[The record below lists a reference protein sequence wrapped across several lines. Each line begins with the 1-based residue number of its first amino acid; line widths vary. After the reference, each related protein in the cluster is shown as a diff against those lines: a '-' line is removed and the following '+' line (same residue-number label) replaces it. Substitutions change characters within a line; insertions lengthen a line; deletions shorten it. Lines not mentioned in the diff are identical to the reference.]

1 MSIVSLWL
9 RFTVL
14 LTLSVAMASPGIAEP
29 ETPSGGVIEGTV
41 TDALTGEPLQ
51 GAEIDLF
58 RTDYTGFDS
67 TSTDSNGDYSL
78 PFLPAGTYLIVT
90 EAAGYVTEAYDDIPC
105 HPLQGCDM
113 SPEITPIVVID
124 GSTTSGIDIALDRG
138 VMISGRVTAAATGAP
153 VAVSLLIYDPVSR
166 FLSNPFTSL
175 TGEYASGLMPAG
187 TYYVLTESIE
197 YRDELYDD
205 VPCPWQTGCGWSDGT
220 PIELDWGEQASGI
233 DLALDRFGAISGTV
247 TDSGTGLPIPSIY
260 IRIWREGQSYNTWAW
275 ADEAGAFLAEG
286 LLDGTHFLAT
296 YSPEY
301 SDELYEELPCEPDCE
316 PSTGTPIEVSLEAT
330 THGID
335 FALDRLAE
343 ISGRASHS
351 NTGQPL
357 EFVNVE
363 VYDASGALI
372 GSGETDTSGD
382 YAVRGLPPGQHF
394 AVATGALYLD
404 QLYDGL
410 PCEGGCDPTTGMPIA
425 ASLNTVT
432 PGIDF
437 ILDQLGSI
445 GGRVLHDGEPVTDAR
460 VVIYDSS
467 GGFQRDAFTDFEG
480 NYVADILPSGTYFA
494 ITEHDLFE
502 DELYDNLPCEGGCD
516 PTTGTPI
523 QVSINSGAQDIDF
536 DLGYCMPTATSL
548 CLTGDRFRVEAIW
561 EDFENATGPGFA
573 DVLTADA
580 GTFWFFNPGN
590 IELVVKILDICDR
603 PENRFWVFAAG
614 LTNVGV
620 ELEVTDELTGEFVS
634 YSSSLGTPYET
645 VLDTQA
651 FDTCGAGSRVAGAGP
666 AALPQALLEETPRV
680 LPPGG
685 VSSSEAILDKGDCLP
700 SATTLCLNGGRFMA
714 ELTWLAPNGDG
725 GPARAEP
732 LTDETGYFWFGSVVN
747 VEVVVKVLDAC
758 GLPSFQN
765 YWVFGAGLTNFEV
778 DLRITDTESG
788 EIREYSNPQG
798 RTFETITDVGHFTT
812 CP

>member
-14 LTLSVAMASPGIAEP
+14 LILSMTMASPGIAEP
-29 ETPSGGVIEGTV
+29 KSPSGGVIEGTV

-51 GAEIDLF
+51 GADIDLF
-58 RTDYTGFDS
+58 RTDYTFFDS
-67 TSTDSNGDYSL
+67 TGTDSNGDYSL
-78 PFLPAGTYLIVT
+78 PNLPAGPYIIVT
-90 EAAGYVTEAYDDIPC
+90 EAAGYITEVYDDIPC

-113 SPEITPIVVID
+113 SPEITRIVVID
-124 GSTTSGIDIALDRG
+124 GSTTSGIDIALHPG
-138 VMISGRVTAAATGAP
+138 VSISGRVTAAATGAP
-153 VAVSLLIYDPVSR
+153 VGVSLLIYDPVSR
-166 FLSNPFTSL
+166 FLSYPFTSL
-175 TGEYASGLMPAG
+175 TGEYTSGLMPAG
-187 TYYVLTESIE
+187 TYYVLTESIV

-205 VPCPWQTGCGWSDGT
+205 VPCPWQTGCDWLDGT

-247 TDSGTGLPIPSIY
+247 TDSGTGLPIPSTG
-260 IRIWREGQSYNTWAW
+260 IRIWREGQSYPTWAW
-275 ADEAGAFLAEG
+275 TDEAGVFLTEG

-296 YSPEY
+296 HSLEY

-330 THGID
+330 TSGID
-335 FALDRLAE
+335 FAIDRLAE
-343 ISGRASHS
+343 
-351 NTGQPL
+351 
-357 EFVNVE
+357 
-363 VYDASGALI
+363 
-372 GSGETDTSGD
+372 
-382 YAVRGLPPGQHF
+382 
-394 AVATGALYLD
+394 
-404 QLYDGL
+404 
-410 PCEGGCDPTTGMPIA
+410 
-425 ASLNTVT
+425 
-432 PGIDF
+432 
-437 ILDQLGSI
+437 
-445 GGRVLHDGEPVTDAR
+445 
-460 VVIYDSS
+460 
-467 GGFQRDAFTDFEG
+467 
-480 NYVADILPSGTYFA
+480 
-494 ITEHDLFE
+494 
-502 DELYDNLPCEGGCD
+502 
-516 PTTGTPI
+516 
-523 QVSINSGAQDIDF
+523 
-536 DLGYCMPTATSL
+536 GYCTPTATSL
-548 CLTGDRFRVEAIW
+548 CLTGDRFRVEATW
-561 EDFENATGPGFA
+561 EDFENETGPGFA
-573 DVLTADA
+573 DVLTTDA

-620 ELEVTDELTGEFVS
+620 ELKVTDELTGELVS
-634 YSSSLGTPYET
+634 YSNSLGTPYET

-651 FDTCGAGSRVAGAGP
+651 FDTCGAGSRVADAGP
-666 AALPQALLEETPRV
+666 AVNPKALLEEAPRV
-680 LPPGG
+680 LPSGD
-685 VSSSEAILDKGDCLP
+685 VSPSEEIPDKGTCLP

-778 DLRITDTESG
+778 SLRITDTESG

-798 RTFETITDVGHFTT
+798 RIFETIIDLGHFMT